1 MSNDPP
7 TDNVLAF
14 PGTIQPQFTKAAPM
28 TEDASGDEL
37 RKARLLA
44 VAAFAEYLVENAE
57 DIDNFVACVAA
68 RGQDS
73 QIVYKTFVSPIMA
86 ADYSLALKV
95 LDYSFLRSLEPEYFS

>member
-1 MSNDPP
+1 MSNDKP

-14 PGTIQPQFTKAAPM
+14 PGTIQPQFTKASPV
-28 TEDASGDEL
+28 TEDESRDEL

-68 RGQDS
+68 RGTDS
-73 QIVYKTFVSPIMA
+73 QIAYKIFVSPIMA
-86 ADYSLALKV
+86 ADYSMAIKILE
-95 LDYSFLRSLEPEYFS
+95 YSFLRSLEPEYFT